1 MKSILEV
8 GNLKSNGHY
17 AFATIHQNTVYVS
30 GQFAINPETREKEF
44 GPIEEET
51 LQALKNVE
59 MIVEAAGSKKEK
71 ILRMTLYISD
81 IELWD
86 KVDAVY
92 TEFLVNINRHVLL
105 YQRMNY
111 ILVSKLKLMRF
122 LIFRIF
128 FCPCYIKKY
137 ISYKKLFKGADD

>member
-1 MKSILEV
+1 MESILEV

-59 MIVEAAGSKKEK
+59 MIVEAAGSNKEK

-81 IELWD
+81 IHLWD

-92 TEFLVNINRHVLL
+92 TDFFGEHKPARTIVPTNELHFGFKIE
-105 YQRMNY
+105 MDAIAY
-111 ILVSKLKLMRF
+111 I
-122 LIFRIF
+122 
-128 FCPCYIKKY
+128 
-137 ISYKKLFKGADD
+137 

>member
-1 MKSILEV
+1 MESVLEV

-17 AFATIHQNTVYVS
+17 SFATIHQNTVYVS
-30 GQFAINPETREKEF
+30 GQFAINPETTEKEF

-92 TEFLVNINRHVLL
+92 TEFFGEHKPARTVVPTNALHFGFKIE
-105 YQRMNY
+105 MDAIAY
-111 ILVSKLKLMRF
+111 I
-122 LIFRIF
+122 
-128 FCPCYIKKY
+128 
-137 ISYKKLFKGADD
+137 

>member
-1 MKSILEV
+1 M
-8 GNLKSNGHY
+8 
-17 AFATIHQNTVYVS
+17 VYVS

-92 TEFLVNINRHVLL
+92 TEFFGEHKPARTVVPTNELHFGFKIE
-105 YQRMNY
+105 
-111 ILVSKLKLMRF
+111 IDA
-122 LIFRIF
+122 
-128 FCPCYIKKY
+128 
-137 ISYKKLFKGADD
+137 ISYI

>member
-1 MKSILEV
+1 MKNILEV

-44 GPIEEET
+44 GTIEEET

-59 MIVEAAGSKKEK
+59 MIVEAAGSKKDK

-81 IELWD
+81 IHLWD

-92 TEFLVNINRHVLL
+92 TEFFGEHKPARTVVPTNELHFGFKIE
-105 YQRMNY
+105 
-111 ILVSKLKLMRF
+111 IDA
-122 LIFRIF
+122 
-128 FCPCYIKKY
+128 
-137 ISYKKLFKGADD
+137 ISYI

>member
-8 GNLKSNGHY
+8 GNLTSNGHY

-44 GPIEEET
+44 GTIEEET
-51 LQALKNVE
+51 LQVLKNVE

-81 IELWD
+81 IHLWD

-92 TEFLVNINRHVLL
+92 TEFFGEHKPARTVVPTNELHFGFKIE
-105 YQRMNY
+105 
-111 ILVSKLKLMRF
+111 IDA
-122 LIFRIF
+122 
-128 FCPCYIKKY
+128 
-137 ISYKKLFKGADD
+137 ISYI

>member
-1 MKSILEV
+1 MESILEV

-17 AFATIHQNTVYVS
+17 VFATIHQNTVYVS

-44 GPIEEET
+44 GTIEEET

-81 IELWD
+81 IHLWD

-92 TEFLVNINRHVLL
+92 TEFFGEHKPARTIVPTNELHFGFKIE
-105 YQRMNY
+105 
-111 ILVSKLKLMRF
+111 IDA
-122 LIFRIF
+122 
-128 FCPCYIKKY
+128 
-137 ISYKKLFKGADD
+137 ISYI

>member
-92 TEFLVNINRHVLL
+92 TEFFGEHQPARTVVPTNESHFGFKIE
-105 YQRMNY
+105 
-111 ILVSKLKLMRF
+111 IDA
-122 LIFRIF
+122 
-128 FCPCYIKKY
+128 
-137 ISYKKLFKGADD
+137 ISYI

>member
-1 MKSILEV
+1 MKNILEV

-44 GPIEEET
+44 GTIEEET

-59 MIVEAAGSKKEK
+59 MIVEAAGSKKDK

-81 IELWD
+81 IHLWD

-92 TEFLVNINRHVLL
+92 TEFFGEHKPARTIVPTNELHFGFKIE
-105 YQRMNY
+105 
-111 ILVSKLKLMRF
+111 IDA
-122 LIFRIF
+122 
-128 FCPCYIKKY
+128 
-137 ISYKKLFKGADD
+137 ISYI

>member
-1 MKSILEV
+1 MESILEV

-30 GQFAINPETREKEF
+30 GQFAINPETTEKEF
-44 GPIEEET
+44 GPIEKET

-59 MIVEAAGSKKEK
+59 MIVEAAGSQKEK

-81 IELWD
+81 IELWG

-92 TEFLVNINRHVLL
+92 TEFFGEHKPARTIVPTNELHFGFKIE
-105 YQRMNY
+105 MDAIAY
-111 ILVSKLKLMRF
+111 I
-122 LIFRIF
+122 
-128 FCPCYIKKY
+128 
-137 ISYKKLFKGADD
+137 

>member
-1 MKSILEV
+1 MESILEV

-30 GQFAINPETREKEF
+30 GQFAINPETTEKEF
-44 GPIEEET
+44 GPIEKET

-59 MIVEAAGSKKEK
+59 MIVEATGSQKEK

-92 TEFLVNINRHVLL
+92 TEFFGEHKPARTIVPTNELHFGFKIE
-105 YQRMNY
+105 MDAIAY
-111 ILVSKLKLMRF
+111 I
-122 LIFRIF
+122 
-128 FCPCYIKKY
+128 
-137 ISYKKLFKGADD
+137 

>member
-1 MKSILEV
+1 MESIREV

-30 GQFAINPETREKEF
+30 GQFAINPETTEKEF

-51 LQALKNVE
+51 LLALKNVE
-59 MIVEAAGSKKEK
+59 MIVETAGSKKEK

-81 IELWD
+81 IHLWD

-92 TEFLVNINRHVLL
+92 TEFFGEHKPARTIVPTNELHFGFKIE
-105 YQRMNY
+105 MDAIAY
-111 ILVSKLKLMRF
+111 I
-122 LIFRIF
+122 
-128 FCPCYIKKY
+128 
-137 ISYKKLFKGADD
+137 

>member
-8 GNLKSNGHY
+8 GNLTSNGHY

-44 GPIEEET
+44 KTIEEET

-81 IELWD
+81 IHLWD

-92 TEFLVNINRHVLL
+92 TEFFGEHRPARTVVPTNELHFGFKIE
-105 YQRMNY
+105 
-111 ILVSKLKLMRF
+111 IDA
-122 LIFRIF
+122 
-128 FCPCYIKKY
+128 
-137 ISYKKLFKGADD
+137 ISYI